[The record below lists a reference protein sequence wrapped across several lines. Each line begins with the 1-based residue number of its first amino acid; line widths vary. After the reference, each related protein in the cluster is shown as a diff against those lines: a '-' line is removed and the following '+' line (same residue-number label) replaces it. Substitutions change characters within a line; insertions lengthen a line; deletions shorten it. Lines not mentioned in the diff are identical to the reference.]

1 MLRWDD
7 NKPPH
12 SREDDL
18 ESFYH
23 VLNWMALRY
32 TSHTLDS
39 ETLTSELQRIFD
51 YSYRSQ
57 NGAEGGQAKRGALM
71 SGMTNMD
78 AAFKNQGLATL
89 LETIRNLVAV
99 RYQRQINSK
108 ADQVDVD
115 RYQSKMN
122 KLCKQ
127 GEFASLFAEALTSDE
142 DWVLNGARVDH
153 KIVVLHVRYVP
164 LY

>member
-57 NGAEGGQAKRGALM
+57 NGAEGGQAKRGALT

-99 RYQRQINSK
+99 RYRHQPTSK
-108 ADQVDVD
+108 ADQANVDC
-115 RYQSKMN
+115 YQSRMN

-127 GEFASLFAEALTSDE
+127 GAFTSLFVEALSSDE
-142 DWVLNGARVDH
+142 DWVTNGARVDN
-153 KIVVLHVRYVP
+153 KIVVLHFRYMP